1 MKEAILVQQA
11 SRALGGRLPPGWKQ
25 RVVSVQSSGPDRPD
39 GTIEIT
45 GPDGAKARVVVEAK
59 NRVFPR
65 DVAALKSRLERFSS
79 GPYLVVAPFLAPST
93 RRRLQEENLNYV
105 DTTGNVR
112 LVLERPGM
120 YLETPGANTDPSP
133 GDAPGR
139 SLRGPKAGR
148 IVRALCDFPT
158 PLSISDL
165 AVKAGVDV
173 SYASRL
179 VDWLAREA
187 VLTRAP
193 RGPVQTVQQAQMI
206 RRWAQDYAVLKSND
220 VRSFLDPR
228 GLTNFVQRLRESR
241 FRYAVTGSLAAARI
255 APIAPSRLA
264 MVYVEDPERVATS
277 LKLSPTDAGANVM
290 LLAPFDSVVFD
301 RTWKD
306 DSTTFVAPSQA
317 AVDLLTSPGRAPAEA
332 EAILEWMASGGRK

>member
-45 GPDGAKARVVVEAK
+45 GPDGAKARVIVEAK
-59 NRVFPR
+59 KRVFPR
-65 DVAALKSRLERFSS
+65 DVAALKSRLERCSS

-165 AVKAGVDV
+165 AAKAGVDV

-206 RRWAQDYAVLKSND
+206 RRWAQDYAVLKSNE

-228 GLTNFVQRLRESR
+228 GLNNFVPRLRESR

-264 MVYVEDPERVATS
+264 MVYVEDFDRAAAS

-332 EAILEWMASGGRK
+332 EAILEWLANGGRK